1 MNLGWGPEIVHGSFV
16 SSSDVLGVACLAAWV
31 REGMSASS
39 EALKFGCRVGEFSFP
54 VCFPGLMAISF
65 DRAIYLRVGYMRPHF

>member
-1 MNLGWGPEIVHGSFV
+1 
-16 SSSDVLGVACLAAWV
+16 
-31 REGMSASS
+31 MSASS